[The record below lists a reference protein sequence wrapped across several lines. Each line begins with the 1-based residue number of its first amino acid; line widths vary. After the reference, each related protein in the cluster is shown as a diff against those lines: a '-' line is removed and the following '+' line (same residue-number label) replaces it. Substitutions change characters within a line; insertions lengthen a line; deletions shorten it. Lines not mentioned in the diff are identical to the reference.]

1 MHRALS
7 DYVHHIDIERN
18 KVFTID
24 FPLTKG
30 LRLIVKIPPIFNFF
44 EKDYSSDLWEV
55 ATCLSKLL

>member
-7 DYVHHIDIERN
+7 DNVQHIDERK

-30 LRLIVKIPPIFNFF
+30 LRHVVEITPIFF